1 MPKTNNL
8 PNLSL
13 YHHQS
18 CPYCAITR
26 QAIKQ
31 TGLNIEQR
39 DVLQNPQYR
48 AELIKGGGKSQVPCL
63 RIEKEN
69 GNTHWLYESK
79 DIIQYLHQ
87 YARKANQAA

>member
-8 PNLSL
+8 PNLAL
-13 YHHQS
+13 YHYQS

-39 DVLQNPQYR
+39 DVSLQPQYR
-48 AELIKGGGKSQVPCL
+48 PELIKGGGKSQVPCL

-69 GNTHWLYESK
+69 GDVHWLYESK
-79 DIIQYLHQ
+79 DIIQFLRQ
-87 YARKANQAA
+87 YARKVNRAA